1 MRFVVHIFCTVS
13 VCLSLCASTIDSS
26 SLSSPTFVITFDDLA
41 GGNCTLCGTPVTNQ
55 YAAVGVKFNN
65 PSYPGQ
71 DTADTNLTYGIP
83 NASFGNALYVA
94 QGGHMYDP
102 PGQPFQILFSVPV
115 WKVGFDYASST
126 DSFLRVDAYDSHNTL
141 MESLIY
147 AGGPTPIGL
156 GGFAGLQESI
166 AIGRLDVSY
175 HPYSDPQRTFNFS
188 IDNLEFESAVAVPE
202 PSTFGLIATA
212 MLAGFLGRRWR
223 WAFGRPFR
231 QSL

>member
-1 MRFVVHIFCTVS
+1 MRFVVHILGTVS

-26 SLSSPTFVITFDDLA
+26 SLSSPAFVITFDDLA

-115 WKVGFDYASST
+115 WKVGFDYASSM

-156 GGFAGLQESI
+156 GGFAGLQEST

-188 IDNLEFESAVAVPE
+188 IDNLEFESAVAVPK
-202 PSTFGLIATA
+202 PPTFGPITIAL
-212 MLAGFLGRRWR
+212 LAGFLRRRWR
-223 WAFGRPFR
+223 LALGRPFR